1 LHKVI
6 KRKDLG
12 IDRRNDLDGEIV
24 RRHYTDL
31 EAGKSAGAFELN
43 GGVAI
48 SVLPWLRP
56 AGIVNRSFP
65 IATADVAV
73 GGFRAFVM
81 TPATLNAR
89 RLGRWVITDQCQFA
103 VIEISDPAQAR
114 IDG

>member
-24 RRHYTDL
+24 RRNYTDL